1 MKFKLSGQAEFWIG
15 FASVLCMICVFVA
28 NVIPSTVPTMVKSEV
43 SAPQV
48 TVASQPQ
55 NAAQG
60 HEPAQTSAP
69 EPPAEDDTP
78 AAPAVTAAQT
88 TAQTTASSAAQ
99 QVTQVSQVSQTP
111 QVSQTSQTSQVSQTP
126 QVATT
131 AHTEA
136 PAESEPEN
144 GLININTA
152 TLDELMQLD
161 GIGEVKGRAII
172 AYREEH
178 GSFASVSELL
188 NVKGIGEKTLE
199 KLRDNVTV

>member
-60 HEPAQTSAP
+60 HEPAPPNTP

-99 QVTQVSQVSQTP
+99 QVTQTP
-111 QVSQTSQTSQVSQTP
+111 QVSQTP
-126 QVATT
+126 QVAPT
-131 AHTEA
+131 AHVEA

>member
-55 NAAQG
+55 NAA
-60 HEPAQTSAP
+60 PPNTP
-69 EPPAEDDTP
+69 EPPAEDDTHAEPPAATP
-78 AAPAVTAAQT
+78 AAPAVTTAT
-88 TAQTTASSAAQ
+88 TAQTTVQTAASSAPQ
-99 QVTQVSQVSQTP
+99 TTQVSQTP
-111 QVSQTSQTSQVSQTP
+111 QTSQVSQTS
-126 QVATT
+126 QVTRVTPT
-131 AHTEA
+131 AQAEA

>member
-60 HEPAQTSAP
+60 HEPAPPNTP

-99 QVTQVSQVSQTP
+99 QVTQTPQVSQVSQT
-111 QVSQTSQTSQVSQTP
+111 SQVAP
-126 QVATT
+126 T
-131 AHTEA
+131 AHAEA

>member
-60 HEPAQTSAP
+60 HEPAPPNTP

-99 QVTQVSQVSQTP
+99 QVTQTP
-111 QVSQTSQTSQVSQTP
+111 QVSQTSQVSQTP
-126 QVATT
+126 QVAPT
-131 AHTEA
+131 AHAEA

>member
-60 HEPAQTSAP
+60 HEPAPPNTP

-78 AAPAVTAAQT
+78 AAHAVTAAQT

-99 QVTQVSQVSQTP
+99 QVTQTP
-111 QVSQTSQTSQVSQTP
+111 QVSQTSQVSQTP
-126 QVATT
+126 QVSPT
-131 AHTEA
+131 AHAEA

>member
-78 AAPAVTAAQT
+78 AAQT

-99 QVTQVSQVSQTP
+99 QVTQTP
-111 QVSQTSQTSQVSQTP
+111 QVSQTSQTP
-126 QVATT
+126 QVAPT
-131 AHTEA
+131 AHAEA

>member
-78 AAPAVTAAQT
+78 AAQT

-99 QVTQVSQVSQTP
+99 QVTQTPQVSQVSQVSQTP
-111 QVSQTSQTSQVSQTP
+111 QVSP
-126 QVATT
+126 T
-131 AHTEA
+131 AHAEA

>member
-55 NAAQG
+55 NAA
-60 HEPAQTSAP
+60 PPNTP
-69 EPPAEDDTP
+69 EPPAEDDTHAEPPAATP
-78 AAPAVTAAQT
+78 AAPAVTTAT
-88 TAQTTASSAAQ
+88 TAQTTVQTAASSAPQ
-99 QVTQVSQVSQTP
+99 TTQVSQTP
-111 QVSQTSQTSQVSQTP
+111 QTSQVTP
-126 QVATT
+126 T
-131 AHTEA
+131 AQAEA
-136 PAESEPEN
+136 LAESEPEN

>member
-55 NAAQG
+55 NAAQSR
-60 HEPAQTSAP
+60 EPAPPNTP
-69 EPPAEDDTP
+69 EPPAEDDAHAEPPATTP
-78 AAPAVTAAQT
+78 AAPAVTTAATAQT
-88 TAQTTASSAAQ
+88 TAQTAASSVEQ
-99 QVTQVSQVSQTP
+99 QVT
-111 QVSQTSQTSQVSQTP
+111 QTSQVSQASQTP
-126 QVATT
+126 RVTPTSQA
-131 AHTEA
+131 EA

>member
-15 FASVLCMICVFVA
+15 FASVICMICVFVA

-99 QVTQVSQVSQTP
+99 QVTQTP
-111 QVSQTSQTSQVSQTP
+111 QVSQTSQVSQTP

>member
-28 NVIPSTVPTMVKSEV
+28 NIIPSTVPTMVKSEV

-78 AAPAVTAAQT
+78 AAQT

-99 QVTQVSQVSQTP
+99 QVTQ
-111 QVSQTSQTSQVSQTP
+111 TSQVSQTP
-126 QVATT
+126 QVTQTSQVAPT
-131 AHTEA
+131 AQAEA